1 MSSHIVSKVHAL
13 FMHVNVSGQE
23 LVFKIFPLFPLFF
36 FFVPTTSLSL
46 SKMEKTQFSQ
56 PAEHHVI
63 LEVELGGFHLTTADL
78 TLKL

>member
-1 MSSHIVSKVHAL
+1 
-13 FMHVNVSGQE
+13 
-23 LVFKIFPLFPLFF
+23 
-36 FFVPTTSLSL
+36 
-46 SKMEKTQFSQ
+46 MEKTQFSQ